1 MENPK
6 YRVIF
11 ESLHQEILARR
22 YPAGGRLPSEA
33 ELVRRFGA
41 SRMTVLK
48 AIKQLQALG
57 LVNRRVGSGTY
68 VANQAEIGSH
78 VFGLLIPSLGQ
89 TEIFEPICQGMMLS
103 PKAKQHSLLW
113 GHSVSTDTASDEA
126 AEKLCQQFIAQRVSG
141 VFFAPLEY
149 SPRRHETN
157 RKIAAAFDRAKI
169 PVVLLDRCLAPYP
182 KRSKYDLVGIDNHR
196 AGYVAA
202 EHLIHSGA
210 RRICF
215 FGRPNSAPTVDA
227 RVSGFRQALDSCQP
241 AGAEGVVRSGEP
253 DDADL
258 VQSILH
264 THRPD
269 AFLCANDD
277 TAGHLMH
284 TLLALGQRIP
294 EDLRITGVDDMKYAR
309 LLPVPLTTIRQP
321 CQNLG
326 KMAISMML
334 DRIAHP
340 DLPTRDLLLSCEL
353 VVRKSCG
360 SLQPRAPRS
369 HT

>member
-1 MENPK
+1 MESPK

-11 ESLHQEILARR
+11 EALHEEILSGRHK
-22 YPAGGRLPSEA
+22 AGGRLPSEA

-48 AIKQLQALG
+48 AIKELQALG
-57 LVNRRVGSGTY
+57 MVDRRVGSGTY
-68 VANQAEIGSH
+68 VANPPETGSH

-103 PKAKQHSLLW
+103 PQAKQHSLLW
-113 GHSVSTDTASDEA
+113 GHSASSDSGSDEVA
-126 AEKLCQQFIAQRVSG
+126 VKLCQQYIAQRVSG
-141 VFFAPLEY
+141 VFFAPIEY
-149 SPRRHETN
+149 TARRHETN
-157 RKIAAAFDRAKI
+157 RRIAAALDRARI
-169 PVVLLDRCLAPYP
+169 PIVLLDRCLARYP

-196 AGYVAA
+196 AGYLAA
-202 EHLIHSGA
+202 EHLAHCGA
-210 RRICF
+210 KRICF

-227 RVSGFRQALDSCQP
+227 RISGFRQALASRLETPC
-241 AGAEGVVRSGEP
+241 AEGEVRSGEP
-253 DDADL
+253 DDAAL
-258 VQSILH
+258 IESILQ
-264 THRPD
+264 TVRPD

-284 TLLALGQRIP
+284 TLLALEKRIP
-294 EDLRITGVDDMKYAR
+294 EQIRIMGVDDMKYAR

-321 CQNLG
+321 CHNLG

-360 SLQPRAPRS
+360 SALPRAAAS
-369 HT
+369 